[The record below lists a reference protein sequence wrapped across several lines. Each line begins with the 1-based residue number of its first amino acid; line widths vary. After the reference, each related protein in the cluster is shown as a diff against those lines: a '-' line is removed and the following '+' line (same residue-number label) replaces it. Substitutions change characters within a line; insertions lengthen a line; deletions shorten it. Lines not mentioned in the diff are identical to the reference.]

1 MNEDH
6 SQKAIEWNRIGNAH
20 FSAGQWLEACQ
31 AYQKAIIHQPSF
43 PHAHY
48 NLGLAYNK
56 LARKND
62 AKSVF
67 QHLIDLVPEH
77 DPARFQLAALF
88 MQEEDYFIAL
98 SHYLFILDR
107 APSHIET
114 VTNAATCYLQLGKIP
129 EANTYYL
136 QALELLPEDKQI
148 LFNLGVI
155 AMQQGRLKEATVFYL
170 RIINQCSQNENYY
183 ENNNANNNANK
194 NANDNHDTAFYFAAH
209 NNLGV
214 IYLALKN
221 KENALLHFRAAA
233 QIYPNNESILHTINI
248 VENKT
253 NIDVTPLEY
262 VRTLFN
268 SYANHYDV
276 HLTTT
281 LGYAVPKCIH
291 DVLVSAIKL
300 SPKQKIIDLGCG
312 TGLTAELLLPYQV
325 SLTGVDVSEAM
336 LKVAAEKKVYDQLIN
351 NDLLTFLQ
359 SYTWQYDGIIMAD
372 VLPYFGEL
380 HSIFSLITHIMQ
392 KSSWLIFTVEKGYKQ
407 DYEMLASGRFIHCN
421 KYIVQLLQEAKLKI
435 LKQQAVILR
444 TQDTQPV
451 PGEIYLVTL
460 SS

>member
-6 SQKAIEWNRIGNAH
+6 AQKAVEWNHIGNAH
-20 FSAGQWLEACQ
+20 FSAGKWDEAVH
-31 AYQKAIIHQPSF
+31 AYQKAITHQPSF

-48 NLGLAYNK
+48 NLGLVYNK
-56 LARKND
+56 LAKKNE

-67 QHLIDLVPEH
+67 QNLIDLVPEH

-107 APSHIET
+107 APSHAET
-114 VTNAATCYLQLGKIP
+114 VANAATCYLQLGKLA

-136 QALELLPEDKQI
+136 QALDFMPEDKQI

-155 AMQQGRLKEATVFYL
+155 AMQQGRLKEAITYYL
-170 RIINQCSQNENYY
+170 QIINQF
-183 ENNNANNNANK
+183 NK
-194 NANDNHDTAFYFAAH
+194 NDQENTFHFSAH
-209 NNLGV
+209 NNIGV
-214 IYLALKN
+214 IYLALCD

-233 QIYPNNESILHTINI
+233 EIYSNNNSNNNESILHTIDI
-248 VENKT
+248 IENKK
-253 NIDVTPLEY
+253 NIDVTPIEY

-276 HLTTT
+276 HLTST
-281 LGYAVPKCIH
+281 LGYAVPQCIH
-291 DVLVSAIKL
+291 DVLISKIKL
-300 SPKQKIIDLGCG
+300 LPKQKVIDLGCG
-312 TGLTAELLLPYQV
+312 TGLTAELLLPYEV

-336 LKVAAEKKVYDQLIN
+336 LKAASEKKIYDELIN

-359 SYTWQYDGIIMAD
+359 SYSWQYDGIIMAD

-380 HSIFSLITHIMQ
+380 QSIFSLITNIMK

-407 DYEMLASGRFIHCN
+407 DYEMLPSGRFIHCN
-421 KYIVQLLQEAKLKI
+421 KYIVQLLQEAQLKI
-435 LKQQAVILR
+435 IKQQAVILR

-451 PGEIYLVTL
+451 AGEIYLAKL
-460 SS
+460 CY